1 MLIKSRMNL
10 VSKELIDM
18 QRKTKEANKKR
29 EEIILANQEDRQSKE
44 DKCVNLHYT
53 NA

>member
-10 VSKELIDM
+10 VNKELIDM

-29 EEIILANQEDRQSKE
+29 EEI
-44 DKCVNLHYT
+44 
-53 NA
+53 